1 MDFFK
6 NYLAIVEKQYEY
18 SKSLFENMQKDVEK
32 SIDYGFQQ
40 LKTLVKQCQGP
51 RAPKNTVN

>member
-6 NYLAIVEKQYEY
+6 NYLAIVEKQYGY

-32 SIDYGFQQ
+32 SIDYGFTQ
-40 LKTLVKQCQGP
+40 LKSLVK
-51 RAPKNTVN
+51 